1 MISYFRVDRTIWN
14 EYEDNIVSFPISS
27 GIFSGET
34 MAPKIRIL
42 LIDDHPL
49 FREGIKTIIAKN
61 IRYEVVGE
69 AGTAAQGLQLLREL
83 QPDLVLIDLS
93 LPDQSGIE
101 LIKDIYRFSPKI
113 SMMVVSMHSK
123 VDYIVKAFQA
133 GATGYLVKESASEML
148 MQGIDY
154 VLKGDY
160 FMDPSVSHQVVKKLA
175 ALPSK
180 RSAVNPSGYDTLTL
194 REQEVLVMLAEG
206 LTSKQIADKLFISP
220 KTAENHRSSIMR
232 KLEIHSVIDLARY
245 AAKIGLIDIDLW
257 KA

>member
-1 MISYFRVDRTIWN
+1 MPFFVLTDPLEMNTKIRCFT
-14 EYEDNIVSFPISS
+14 FPISP
-27 GIFSGET
+27 GLFQEKK
-34 MAPKIRIL
+34 MAPKVHIL

-49 FREGIKTIIAKN
+49 FREGIKSIIARN

-69 AGTAAQGLQLLREL
+69 AGTAGQGLQLAREL
-83 QPDLVLIDLS
+83 KPDLILIDLS

-101 LIKDIYRFSPKI
+101 LIRDIYHFSPI
-113 SMMVVSMHSK
+113 IRLMVVSMHSK
-123 VDYIVKAFQA
+123 IDYIVKAFQS

-148 MQGIDY
+148 LQGIDH

-160 FMDPSVSHQVVKKLA
+160 YMDPSIAHQVVKKLA
-175 ALPSK
+175 ALPPK
-180 RSAVNPSGYDTLTL
+180 NAVVNPSGYDALTL

-206 LTSKQIADKLFISP
+206 LSSKQIADKLFISP

-232 KLEIHSVIDLARY
+232 KLELHSAIELARY
-245 AAKIGLIDIDLW
+245 AARIGLIDIDLW